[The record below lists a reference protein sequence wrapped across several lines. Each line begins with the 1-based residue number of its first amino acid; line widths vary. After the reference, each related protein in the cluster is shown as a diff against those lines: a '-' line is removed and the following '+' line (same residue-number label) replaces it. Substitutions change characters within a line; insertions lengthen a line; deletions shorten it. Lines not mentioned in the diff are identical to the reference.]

1 MDSIDRRPADAD
13 LVRQLYNYAIHNPSC
28 HPLFRRYLL
37 EVVLWDGNVGYDIE
51 KQIRHVDYCLRNWEI
66 RDYYRP
72 GRVFLRFLEP
82 YDIYTFLFP
91 EDGIRRELP
100 RAAKIPDQYK
110 PKRVVKFG
118 EQEAHQTDSEDEDG
132 DYGIDDSECRK
143 NMGEYP
149 ILTLSLGTR
158 TTPEPGSLDDYLR
171 LLDEIPKTDTKE
183 KGTLRRIP
191 LSSEQVGDDWMNDS
205 KYRGTRQPPLGVRL
219 KTIVHFLCDDDVD
232 RGVDWKRNF
241 DDATDYLHWLG
252 TQDKDQQIWKASA
265 PVQSMF
271 EDAVDKARTH
281 ILFEKHHYDPT
292 PLGIVAPPKVPLK
305 TSRLDWLGDFQ
316 NWPLPTR
323 ASAASKIKTL
333 TRRAIYPRP
342 LLEPPRSV
350 VNTIPYNLF
359 PSEATERVSRLEQ
372 AEARLWDPNPD
383 PESIFV
389 GPNLSELETRC
400 FDETLSIADDNNV
413 GWTSTDRATG
423 LPVLPTTGQPI
434 DPIISVEDWAKQRG
448 AHRAGLQQILRLY
461 SSVTDG
467 NSNSNL
473 VYTPWRKIILP
484 NSAAILRSAQKKADS
499 WQWIPPRLGAED
511 CPPVLETMPY
521 SLALQKLLEKAR
533 KIRTQTFT
541 KDAMKTVE
549 SGDDYSVALPKNIIN
564 GGPFVWREISA
575 GGIVIENLLEECRTA
590 YKLLEIAEERAP
602 RPLIRHMLQYA
613 KDGIN
618 GVYADGH
625 LPPDVTLARDEV
637 RTTADGAEVPVWLNY
652 EDLSWI
658 KFITNTEGK
667 NKAYFWNKEGKSP
680 FAEFGVE
687 FENEARY
694 KLYHIFATRVKRVL
708 DDKNPWG
715 LFKLAD
721 AAVTV
726 PDLLAEINGAAE
738 ANGHDIYRYSFDTA
752 EACCFLDR
760 MQRASGLIKFQPS
773 PIEYGT
779 VERASVT
786 CLPEQRVI
794 WPSAATTTEGTPVRE
809 RPAYPSHIA
818 DWETA
823 LKAGKE
829 MSAEMRDKIWK
840 FFLALGY
847 RLGLTLY
854 FGKLEMER
862 RRKEVKP
869 LRVEK
874 LKKAIEGFERHAGRG
889 GLGENPLASLVMDVS
904 WEDGQKVLIEPKPTF
919 EQYQRD
925 KYKKA
930 KKEAE
935 NKNKGKGKGKKKEK
949 EKDKDPSESEAEP
962 VVPSLVLAAQKREEK
977 ALTWLRQKVIDEV
990 AENLTMIGAGR
1001 ETTYFEAASRRVRMV
1016 KKFDFHW
1023 DWAVSGSGSGSKPR
1037 KQYWSLN
1044 RWPIDSGYLP
1054 DKINHDVKTLV
1065 VHKKQLYDPVKA
1077 DPVDKTVWN
1086 IPQAKRIT
1094 LDSDH
1099 VKFKPGPATYVRGDT
1114 KYQRRKI
1121 ERDITRE
1128 ANRAFGLMGG
1138 EDQQSR
1144 PRRTLRQTV
1153 ARIIPFYNPPETGHE
1168 SDHTDNSDGLSLP
1181 PVRKEDVPRGWDL
1194 EAEKWKQIAQLDVAF
1209 SYSDDEGDARPS
1221 GPLDDRKMEGAVGS
1235 RQKGGKGKKTG
1246 EGKKTHPAAADDG
1259 RQGSDEAPVMSGAL
1273 GRGNDDEDSDVPML
1287 DL

>member
-110 PKRVVKFG
+110 PKRVV
-118 EQEAHQTDSEDEDG
+118 
-132 DYGIDDSECRK
+132 
-143 NMGEYP
+143 N
-149 ILTLSLGTR
+149 LGTR

-292 PLGIVAPPKVPLK
+292 PLGIVAPPKVPLQ

-372 AEARLWDPNPD
+372 AEARLWDPNPE
-383 PESIFV
+383 PESIFA

-467 NSNSNL
+467 NSNGNL

-484 NSAAILRSAQKKADS
+484 NSAAILRSARKKADS

-575 GGIVIENLLEECRTA
+575 GGVVIENLLEECRTA
-590 YKLLEIAEERAP
+590 YKLLEIASERAP

-667 NKAYFWNKEGKSP
+667 NKAYLWNKEGKSP

-715 LFKLAD
+715 LFKFAD

-809 RPAYPSHIA
+809 RSAYPSHIA

-829 MSAEMRDKIWK
+829 MSEEMRDKIWK

-854 FGKLEMER
+854 FGKLEMKR

-874 LKKAIEGFERHAGRG
+874 LKKAIEGFERHA
-889 GLGENPLASLVMDVS
+889 
-904 WEDGQKVLIEPKPTF
+904 
-919 EQYQRD
+919 
-925 KYKKA
+925 
-930 KKEAE
+930 EAE
-935 NKNKGKGKGKKKEK
+935 T
-949 EKDKDPSESEAEP
+949 
-962 VVPSLVLAAQKREEK
+962 VVSSFVLAAQKREEK
-977 ALTWLRQKVIDEV
+977 ALVWLRQKVIDEV

-1001 ETTYFEAASRRVRMV
+1001 ETAYFEAASRRVRMV

-1037 KQYWSLN
+1037 KQYCSLN

-1094 LDSDH
+1094 LDSDN

-1121 ERDITRE
+1121 ERDITRD
-1128 ANRAFGLMGG
+1128 ANR
-1138 EDQQSR
+1138 DQQSR

-1153 ARIIPFYNPPETGHE
+1153 ARIIPFYNPPDTGHE
-1168 SDHTDNSDGLSLP
+1168 SDHTDNSDELSLP
-1181 PVRKEDVPRGWDL
+1181 PVRKQDVPRGWDL
-1194 EAEKWKQIAQLDVAF
+1194 EAEKWKQIAQLGVAF
-1209 SYSDDEGDARPS
+1209 SYSDDEGDAGPS
-1221 GPLDDRKMEGAVGS
+1221 GPLDDGKVEGAVGS

-1246 EGKKTHPAAADDG
+1246 EGKKTRPAAADDG

>member
-1 MDSIDRRPADAD
+1 MDSTDRRPADAD
-13 LVRQLYNYAIHNPSC
+13 LVRQLYNYAIRNASC
-28 HPLFRRYLL
+28 HPLFRLYLL

-72 GRVFLRFLEP
+72 GRAFLTFLEP

-91 EDGIRRELP
+91 EDGIKRVLP
-100 RAAKIPDQYK
+100 RTAKIPDQYK
-110 PKRVVKFG
+110 PKQFVN
-118 EQEAHQTDSEDEDG
+118 H
-132 DYGIDDSECRK
+132 
-143 NMGEYP
+143 
-149 ILTLSLGTR
+149 GTK
-158 TTPEPGSLDDYLR
+158 TEPEPGSLDDYLR
-171 LLDEIPKTDTKE
+171 LLDEIPKTDTKG
-183 KGTLRRIP
+183 KGGLRRIP
-191 LSSEQVGDDWMNDS
+191 LSTEQRGDDWMQDS
-205 KYRGTRQPPLGVRL
+205 RYRGTRQPPLGIRL

-232 RGVDWKRNF
+232 RGVNWTRHF
-241 DDATDYLHWLG
+241 DDALDYLHWLG

-265 PVQSMF
+265 PVQRMF

-292 PLGIVAPPKVPLK
+292 PLGIVAPPKVPIK
-305 TSRLDWLGDFQ
+305 TNRLDWLGDFQ

-323 ASAASKIKTL
+323 ASSASKIKTL

-350 VNTIPYNLF
+350 VNGLPYNF
-359 PSEATERVSRLEQ
+359 SPSEATERVSRLEQ
-372 AEARLWDPNPD
+372 AEARLWDPNPE
-383 PESIFV
+383 PEPIFA
-389 GPNLSELETRC
+389 GLNLSELEASC
-400 FDETLSIADDNNV
+400 FDETLSIADDNV
-413 GWTSTDRATG
+413 GWTWTDRATG
-423 LPVLPTTGQPI
+423 RPVLPTTGQPI
-434 DPIISVEDWAKQRG
+434 DPNESVEDWAKQRG

-467 NSNSNL
+467 NSNGTL
-473 VYTPWRKIILP
+473 VSPPWRKIILP
-484 NSAAILRSAQKKADS
+484 NSAAILRKAREKADS

-533 KIRTQTFT
+533 KIRVQTFI
-541 KDAMKTVE
+541 KSAIKTVE
-549 SGDDYSVALPKNIIN
+549 SGNDYSVALPKNIIT
-564 GGPFVWREISA
+564 GGPFVWREISS

-590 YKLLEIAEERAP
+590 YKLLEITGERAP

-625 LPPDVTLARDEV
+625 VPPDVTLAKDEV
-637 RTTADGAEVPVWLNY
+637 HTTAEGAEFPAWVNY
-652 EDLSWI
+652 EDISWI
-658 KFITNTEGK
+658 KFLATEGK
-667 NKAYFWNKEGKSP
+667 NKAYFWNKESKSP
-680 FAEFGVE
+680 FAEFGIE

-715 LFKLAD
+715 LFKFAD
-721 AAVTV
+721 AAVSV
-726 PDLLAEINGAAE
+726 PELLLEINAAAE

-779 VERASVT
+779 VERASAT

-794 WPSAATTTEGTPVRE
+794 WPTASTTTEGTPVRE
-809 RPAYPSHIA
+809 RLAYPSHIA

-829 MSAEMRDKIWK
+829 MSEEMRMKIWK

-874 LKKAIEGFERHAGRG
+874 LKKAIGDFERHGARG
-889 GLGENPLASLVMDVS
+889 GLGDNPLASL
-904 WEDGQKVLIEPKPTF
+904 
-919 EQYQRD
+919 
-925 KYKKA
+925 
-930 KKEAE
+930 
-935 NKNKGKGKGKKKEK
+935 
-949 EKDKDPSESEAEP
+949 
-962 VVPSLVLAAQKREEK
+962 REEK
-977 ALTWLRQKVIDEV
+977 ALAWLRKKVIDEV
-990 AENLTMIGAGR
+990 AENLTMIGPGR
-1001 ETTYFEAASRRVRMV
+1001 ETPFFEAASGRLRMV

-1023 DWAVSGSGSGSKPR
+1023 DWAVSGSGSKPR

-1054 DKINHDVKTLV
+1054 DKINHDVKTQV

-1077 DPVDKTVWN
+1077 DPVDKTVWS

-1094 LDSDH
+1094 LDSDN
-1099 VKFKPGPATYVRGDT
+1099 VKFKRGPAKYVRGDT

-1121 ERDITRE
+1121 EREITRE
-1128 ANRAFGLMGG
+1128 ANR
-1138 EDQQSR
+1138 DQQQSR
-1144 PRRTLRQTV
+1144 LRTLGQTV
-1153 ARIIPFYNPPETGHE
+1153 ARIIPFYNPPAAPDAGHE

-1194 EAEKWKQIAQLDVAF
+1194 EAEKWKQFAQLGVAF
-1209 SYSDDEGDARPS
+1209 SYSDYEGDAGPS
-1221 GPLDDRKMEGAVGS
+1221 GPLAGS
-1235 RQKGGKGKKTG
+1235 KQHDG
-1246 EGKKTHPAAADDG
+1246 EGQRTRPAAADDG

-1273 GRGNDDEDSDVPML
+1273 GHGNDEDSDVPML
-1287 DL
+1287 EI